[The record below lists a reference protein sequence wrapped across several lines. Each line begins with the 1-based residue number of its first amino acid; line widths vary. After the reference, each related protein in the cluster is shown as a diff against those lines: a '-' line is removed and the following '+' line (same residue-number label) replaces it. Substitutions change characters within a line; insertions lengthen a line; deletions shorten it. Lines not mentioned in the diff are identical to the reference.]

1 MKDVLYE
8 ESNMQNLTSD
18 YVTADRSSAG
28 CQVSSNADRHM
39 RAAENALP
47 VEDTVLPQKQV
58 LS

>member
-1 MKDVLYE
+1 
-8 ESNMQNLTSD
+8 MQNLTSD